1 MPVIGGRRTVAQG
14 ESQGDPGPG
23 ELVGPDGHE
32 EFGIAAGGTFDQP
45 WNVAARHT
53 LVIVLHGRYTA
64 LPAMRVQCNYW
75 HRSFP
80 LLVMTRS
87 ARNAAGFF
95 LPVTPQERSHRRI
108 ECKAPRPVM

>member
-32 EFGIAAGGTFDQP
+32 EFGIAAGGTFGP
-45 WNVAARHT
+45 ALNVAARHT

-80 LLVMTRS
+80 AV
-87 ARNAAGFF
+87 GHD
-95 LPVTPQERSHRRI
+95 PERSQRCRVLF
-108 ECKAPRPVM
+108 AGDSPRTIPPTDRV

>member
-32 EFGIAAGGTFDQP
+32 EFGIAAGGTFGP
-45 WNVAARHT
+45 ALNVAARHT

-64 LPAMRVQCNYW
+64 LSR
-75 HRSFP
+75 H
-80 LLVMTRS
+80 
-87 ARNAAGFF
+87 AG
-95 LPVTPQERSHRRI
+95 T
-108 ECKAPRPVM
+108 M